1 VIAAPSTTQV
11 AVAAKA
17 ATPRIPIVFATGGDA
32 VQIGLFASLAR
43 SGGHATGINF
53 FTAELV
59 AKRQRPL
66 HELVPKAVQQRLA
79 AQKGSFQG
87 WPRHVRM
94 QANRRLKLPT
104 K

>member
-1 VIAAPSTTQV
+1 MPNSNPSRN
-11 AVAAKA
+11 AKYLSNA
-17 ATPRIPIVFATGGDA
+17 
-32 VQIGLFASLAR
+32 QLC
-43 SGGHATGINF
+43 HAFSPKNHPLDRAKTHF